1 MAIKYHIHTAWWC
14 GDPGQFYIKQLLFLN
29 VCVII
34 FWRKC
39 ILQVFLIQQFVVLWP
54 VHSFTQISPQYWMFL
69 LESISFKFLISL
81 IMTVLMVL
89 CPCCLWWRVL
99 SGLNSRGPQVIHIYT
114 HDIIVNL
121 YWYILMDWGTQ
132 ENSLPASL
140 SLWKC

>member
-1 MAIKYHIHTAWWC
+1 MVMWRSWSVLHKTIIVSQCLCHHLLKKMHFASFSDSAIC
-14 GDPGQFYIKQLLFLN
+14 SFS
-29 VCVII
+29 
-34 FWRKC
+34 R
-39 ILQVFLIQQFVVLWP
+39 P

-81 IMTVLMVL
+81 IMTVLMVF
-89 CPCCLWWRVL
+89 CPCWLWWRVL